1 MERFGFV
8 LHPISYSD
16 ISRKFGRMTKV
27 LPESLVLSVMK
38 NLPAQKVSHI
48 TGIKSQTGVEAE
60 GWFTACPLTTEQM
73 VSLPED
79 FVIKKIIAAVNLAK
93 EQGAKI
99 VGLGAYTSVV
109 GDAGITIARNVDVPV
124 TTGNTYTVAT
134 ALLGLEWA
142 AERMGTSL
150 EASRVG
156 VVGAYGSI
164 GKACARALA
173 GKVGELCLIGRK
185 KSELEKLKAEL
196 DAKGNIS
203 ISTDSKTTLPT
214 LDA

>member
-79 FVIKKIIAAVNLAK
+79 FVIK
-93 EQGAKI
+93 
-99 VGLGAYTSVV
+99 
-109 GDAGITIARNVDVPV
+109 DHR
-124 TTGNTYTVAT
+124 
-134 ALLGLEWA
+134 
-142 AERMGTSL
+142 
-150 EASRVG
+150 SR
-156 VVGAYGSI
+156 
-164 GKACARALA
+164 
-173 GKVGELCLIGRK
+173 
-185 KSELEKLKAEL
+185 
-196 DAKGNIS
+196 
-203 ISTDSKTTLPT
+203 
-214 LDA
+214 